1 MTASLESTVVFLE
14 KLASDPSSIT
24 SDVLSEDHL
33 RKRLLLVIQKLV
45 PELETPE
52 EACQRILYNA
62 LETPTAR
69 IAVDLKIFNILKESP
84 TPLTT
89 EELAEKSGKN
99 PDRKLLAR
107 ILRYLASL
115 SMIREVNTGLWA
127 ASHFGNN
134 LSGNGQSA
142 GVASM
147 VDNCFVSMVNLP
159 AFLRLHA
166 YNPPDAKSETAF
178 ALGNRVSP
186 EEATFFDWLKT
197 RPENARNFNV
207 FMGSHR
213 TGVRTWLD
221 RPEIINEITDAF
233 KKVTARKEGGEEKGV
248 SFVDIGGGIGHQCKA
263 FKKRVPNLKGT
274 IILEDLEEVVAN
286 AELEP
291 GIERLGVNFLE
302 GQPVKG
308 AASYYFRSVLRNWPD
323 RYSRSILG
331 YARDAMDQDSLLLI
345 DEIVLPDR
353 GAHRYETQ
361 LDLTMLAM
369 LNAEARTETHW
380 KQLLAEVG
388 MEVKDIVFYEEETRE
403 GIIIAKKVAS

>member
-1 MTASLESTVVFLE
+1 MRTSLDSTVQFLE
-14 KLASDPSSIT
+14 QLVSNPT
-24 SDVLSEDHL
+24 STLPDVLAKGQL
-33 RKRLLLVIQKLV
+33 RKRLLLAIQKLV

-52 EACQRILYNA
+52 EACQRILYNG

-69 IAVDLKIFNILKESP
+69 IAVDLNIFNNLKESP

-89 EELAEKSGKN
+89 DQLAEKSGKD

-115 SMIREVNTGLWA
+115 SMVREVDTGLWA

-134 LSGNGQSA
+134 LSGTGQSA

-166 YNPPDAKSETAF
+166 YKPPNTKSDTAF

-186 EEATFFDWLKT
+186 EEATFFDWLKS
-197 RPENARNFNV
+197 RPENARHFNV

-213 TGVRTWLD
+213 TGTRTWLD
-221 RPEIINEITDAF
+221 RQDVIDEITGAL
-233 KKVTARKEGGEEKGV
+233 KKVTAGKQGGEEKGV

-274 IILEDLEEVVAN
+274 TILEDLEEVVEN

-291 GIERLGVNFLE
+291 GIEKIGVNFLE

-323 RYSRSILG
+323 RYSRTILSHV
-331 YARDAMDQDSLLLI
+331 REAMDKDSLLLI

-403 GIIIAKKVAS
+403 GIIIAKKVSS

>member
-1 MTASLESTVVFLE
+1 MADCLDSTVLFLE
-14 KLASDPSSIT
+14 KLASDPSSLS
-24 SDVLSEDHL
+24 SDILSKNQL
-33 RKRLLLVIQKLV
+33 RKRFLLAIQELI

-62 LETPTAR
+62 LETPAAR
-69 IAVDLKIFNILKESP
+69 IAVDLNIFNILKGSP
-84 TPLTT
+84 APLTT
-89 EELAEKSGKN
+89 EELAIRSGRN

-115 SMIREVNTGLWA
+115 RMIREVNTGLWS
-127 ASHFGNN
+127 ASNFGNN
-134 LSGNGQSA
+134 LSGSGQSA

-166 YNPPDAKSETAF
+166 YNPPDTKNDTAF
-178 ALGNRVSP
+178 ALGNGVSP

-197 RPENARNFNV
+197 RPENAKHFNV

-221 RPEIINEITDAF
+221 RPELINEITNAF
-233 KKVTARKEGGEEKGV
+233 KKVTAGKVGGKERGV
-248 SFVDIGGGIGHQCKA
+248 SFADIGGGIGHQCKA
-263 FKKRVPNLKGT
+263 FKKRVPNIKGT

-286 AELEP
+286 ADLEP
-291 GIERLGVNFLE
+291 GIEKLGVNFLE

-331 YARDAMDQDSLLLI
+331 YVRDAMDQDSLLLI

-353 GAHRYETQ
+353 GAHKYETQ

-380 KQLLAEVG
+380 KQLLAEIG

-403 GIIIAKKVAS
+403 GIIIAKKLAS

>member
-1 MTASLESTVVFLE
+1 MTVSLESTVVFLE
-14 KLASDPSSIT
+14 KLASHPSSIT

-84 TPLTT
+84 IPLTT

-115 SMIREVNTGLWA
+115 SMIREVNTGLWT

-159 AFLRLHA
+159 TFLRLHA
-166 YNPPDAKSETAF
+166 YNPPDAKNETAF

-186 EEATFFDWLKT
+186 EEDTFFDWLKT
-197 RPENARNFNV
+197 RPENAKHFNV

-221 RPEIINEITDAF
+221 RPEVINEITDAF
-233 KKVTARKEGGEEKGV
+233 KKVTSRKEGGEEKGV

-291 GIERLGVNFLE
+291 GIEKLGINFLE
-302 GQPVKG
+302 GQPIKG

-323 RYSRSILG
+323 RYSRSVLS
-331 YARDAMDQDSLLLI
+331 YVRDAMDQDSLLLI
-345 DEIVLPDR
+345 DEIILPDR

-369 LNAEARTETHW
+369 LNAEARTEAHW

-388 MEVKDIVFYEEETRE
+388 IEVKDIVFYEEETRE